1 MRVAAVVMATIA
13 RERIMEHLATLDQNQ
28 LGKMLIQMKLAGDSK
43 ETMQP
48 VIDAIKRKK
57 P

>member
-48 VIDAIKRKK
+48 VIDAIKWKK